1 MRFIVCL
8 YVFLCANGF
17 FFGVSMIM
25 GLLYFCVTFPAI
37 KSHHSYE
44 ISVLLAVSLIFSVYL
59 LGKWWEIK
67 ENLVLAYSDVI
78 SFSMAEQ

>member
-1 MRFIVCL
+1 
-8 YVFLCANGF
+8 
-17 FFGVSMIM
+17 M

-78 SFSMAEQ
+78 SFSMVEQ